1 MSISNAGT
9 IPFPLSL
16 LIDRWVLST
25 SFINDNQH
33 DSIDFMQIQRSFP
46 ENYMVSWENQMSTSM
61 SPNTL
66 TALQRNRLGIRTPK

>member
-33 DSIDFMQIQRSFP
+33 DFMQIQRSFP